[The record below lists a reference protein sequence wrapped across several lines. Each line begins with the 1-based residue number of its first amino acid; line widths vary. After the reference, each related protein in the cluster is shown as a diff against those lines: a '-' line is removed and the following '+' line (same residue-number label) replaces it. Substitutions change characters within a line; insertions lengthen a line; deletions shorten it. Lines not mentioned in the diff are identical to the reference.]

1 MTRAPALATLVGLAV
16 LVGLVAL
23 PATWRAAPPRG
34 SDPPTG
40 ADPWSAAE
48 VSRATHQVAAP
59 VIELQDL
66 LGHRIDL
73 RQLQGRIVLVYFWGS
88 W

>member
-1 MTRAPALATLVGLAV
+1 MTRARVLAALVGLAAF
-16 LVGLVAL
+16 VGLAAL
-23 PATWRAAPPRG
+23 LAPWHRVPPRG
-34 SDPPTG
+34 SGPPTA

-66 LGHRIDL
+66 LGNRIGL
-73 RQLQGRIVLVYFWGS
+73 RQLHGRIVLVYFWGS